1 MGRFFRH
8 GEHDGVRIYETRRL
22 VGVLR
27 ALDTIERAARDII
40 YGRTCGMVAAGGDE
54 VNS

>member
-1 MGRFFRH
+1 MGY
-8 GEHDGVRIYETRRL
+8 DGVRIYETRRL

-27 ALDTIERAARDII
+27 TPDTIERAARDVI
-40 YGRTCGMVAAGGDE
+40 YGRTCGVVAAGVDE